1 MTVRLR
7 QAESHDAAAL
17 ANGASMRTAATAA
30 RATSEVPNYLV
41 KPL

>member
-7 QAESHDAAAL
+7 QAESNDPAAL
-17 ANGASMRTAATAA
+17 ANGASLRSAATASK
-30 RATSEVPNYLV
+30 ATSGMPNYLV